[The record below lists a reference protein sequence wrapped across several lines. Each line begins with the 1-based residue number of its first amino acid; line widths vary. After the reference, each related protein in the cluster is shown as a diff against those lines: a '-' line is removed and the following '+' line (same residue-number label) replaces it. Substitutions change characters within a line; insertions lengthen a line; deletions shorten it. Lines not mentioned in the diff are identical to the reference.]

1 MARSAKQRANDR
13 RLGQMAK
20 RRSKS
25 TRKVN
30 KRRKSSSNHMARR
43 RSSRRRSYSRGFSR
57 IRRSGK
63 LGGIVG
69 TIKPMASGIGMG
81 LIAENI
87 AGRFMP
93 QASMIAGYGGA
104 YLGGGVKGVIGKVV
118 YDSILGGGG
127 LGNLFGGSSGGGGA
141 L

>member
-1 MARSAKQRANDR
+1 
-13 RLGQMAK
+13 
-20 RRSKS
+20 
-25 TRKVN
+25 
-30 KRRKSSSNHMARR
+30 MARR
-43 RSSRRRSYSRGFSR
+43 RRGSRRRSYSRGARRIFSR
-57 IRRSGK
+57 RGA
-63 LGGIVG
+63 GGIVS
-69 TIKPMASGIGMG
+69 TIKPMAAGIGMG
-81 LIAENI
+81 LIAENV

-127 LGNLFGGSSGGGGA
+127 LGNLLGGGGSGGGG